1 MGNLYFQVPDA
12 RTGTGDIDA
21 LRIFGPPEALQRLLG
36 LLRLPARTPPSEV
49 YAQLSA
55 FQRQHGLTPDGA
67 CGALTLQLLH
77 DDGAPR
83 WSDYLSAEVLG
94 KLFPHTLRRN
104 LQTYAPYVLAALDA
118 AGEGPGTADGR
129 TMCQVA
135 LATIRAETE
144 GFEPIS
150 EGRSLFNTEAGG
162 REFGLYDP
170 PGRIATRLGN
180 TQPGDGAT
188 FKGRG
193 FVQLT
198 GRDNYT
204 RIGQQLALPLG
215 ERAFLA
221 NLPEGLASAAGLR
234 EEKRSAWVVFG
245 LWGAIAFLSGLA
257 AMAGPGLFA
266 DLPPPW
272 LAFALGFSSGAVLCM
287 LVDTLIPEA
296 FETTHA
302 WTGLI
307 TLAGFMTAFTL
318 NHLV

>member
-1 MGNLYFQVPDA
+1 MQIPVVIQAGLWGWLAASSLLIGATVGYLVKLPQKVVA
-12 RTGTGDIDA
+12 SIMAYGSGVLVAA
-21 LRIFGPPEALQRLLG
+21 LCFGQIPEAERIGGLWPTLAGLLVGGLAFVLASQYIDRLEQRHRVRSGNGGNGMVALLIAVGAFLDGIPESFGLGLG
-36 LLRLPARTPPSEV
+36 LL
-49 YAQLSA
+49 
-55 FQRQHGLTPDGA
+55 DG
-67 CGALTLQLLH
+67 GSVSLLM
-77 DDGAPR
+77 
-83 WSDYLSAEVLG
+83 L
-94 KLFPHTLRRN
+94 
-104 LQTYAPYVLAALDA
+104 
-118 AGEGPGTADGR
+118 
-129 TMCQVA
+129 VA
-135 LATIRAETE
+135 I
-144 GFEPIS
+144 I
-150 EGRSLFNTEAGG
+150 
-162 REFGLYDP
+162 
-170 PGRIATRLGN
+170 
-180 TQPGDGAT
+180 
-188 FKGRG
+188 
-193 FVQLT
+193 
-198 GRDNYT
+198 
-204 RIGQQLALPLG
+204 
-215 ERAFLA
+215 LA